1 MKEGGGVG
9 GGDQGRELAALM
21 KTLEADLSPTSCLSL
36 KAAVHYV
43 KGLYSYTEL
52 KLHDAK

>member
-1 MKEGGGVG
+1 MKEGEKHSK
-9 GGDQGRELAALM
+9 ELSSLM
-21 KTLEADLSPTSCLSL
+21 KNFDSEVSPTSCLSL
-36 KAAVHYV
+36 RAAVHYV

>member
-1 MKEGGGVG
+1 MKEGEG
-9 GGDQGRELAALM
+9 QGRELAALM
-21 KTLEADLSPTSCLSL
+21 KSLEGDLSPTSCLSL

>member
-1 MKEGGGVG
+1 MKEGEG
-9 GGDQGRELAALM
+9 QGRELAALM
-21 KTLEADLSPTSCLSL
+21 KSLEGDLSPASCLSL